1 MKQICVFCGSSMGF
15 NSQYREAAEQLGRL
29 LAESRI
35 GLVYGGAG
43 VGIMKALAD
52 SVMQHGGQVT
62 GVMPVALVEKE
73 VAHPGIPTLH
83 IVADMAERKNMMV
96 SLSDGFIAMPGGF
109 GTLDELSEI
118 LTFNQLR
125 INESPLGLL
134 NIRGYFD
141 HLLRFFDHGV
151 AEGFIR
157 GEHRD
162 NLLVST
168 DSAGL
173 ILKMKSW
180 KPVSMG
186 KWIEDIRLESKA

>member
-1 MKQICVFCGSSMGF
+1 MKQICVFCGSSMGY
-15 NSQYREAAEQLGRL
+15 NSRYREAAEQLGRL

-43 VGIMKALAD
+43 VGLMKALAD

-83 IVADMAERKNMMV
+83 IVADMAERKSMMV

-134 NIRGYFD
+134 NTGGYFE
-141 HLLRFFDHGV
+141 HLLRFFNHGV

-162 NLLVST
+162 NLLVSD
-168 DSAGL
+168 DSADL
-173 ILKMKSW
+173 ITKMKSW
-180 KPVSMG
+180 KPVPMG
-186 KWIEDIRLESKA
+186 KWIEEIRLESKA